1 MKRTRAALAIAT
13 LLGILA
19 APAGGFHDPILVN
32 ARGSE
37 IAEILIN
44 GSVVI
49 RLRGAAAPLRAAGVA
64 EKLRRLDLTP
74 STPVAV
80 RKMAGSPVIT
90 IGRVPILTVDR
101 TQAAPGGLTPAALAA
116 AWAQRLRQ
124 ALAAPRVAVAPKSLS
139 LVPGER
145 AFLTVHIFPST
156 GYVVGKYDTR
166 VITVRRGRE
175 GMTVTAR
182 ALGSAMIPL
191 RAVRGSGRPGRA
203 DIPVAVRQPAAALPR
218 TVEVEVSG
226 DPSDPQ
232 LVQEAIRHA
241 VLRETRA
248 HPGSEITVGTANG
261 AALAPGEVRSFVVPV
276 LVRNPFARYIA
287 GTVSAS
293 VRNVTVP
300 LATPARL
307 LVSNRPE
314 VVTTSGVLFAQSL
327 HTGEAVRL
335 LYHHQNGAEQRKLVT
350 ITLTNPRREPARMH
364 IIGAVAGPSTDLMF
378 AGQAA
383 TSRFLQRLQRQQ
395 GYVIDVPPG
404 RTHTFT
410 VHEMP
415 PGSLVSGL
423 LQAQT
428 LAGQLDLSV
437 HIRSPWLLTN
447 TITSEVNQ
455 PAYPHPHGTFHVSE
469 FSVTRSVTA
478 HESIPLVNLGVAV
491 GPVDPLTGVR
501 LVGDYGIVYRLSLE
515 VRNPSDLDQRVS
527 LVATALGGAA
537 RGLFLIDNDAVDV
550 GILRP
555 GEDRTL
561 ASINVR
567 ARDQVVMT
575 VVTMPVAGSFYPVR
589 LMLRPDTS
597 TP

>member
-1 MKRTRAALAIAT
+1 MKRTRAALVIVT

-19 APAGGFHDPILVN
+19 APAGGFHEPILVN
-32 ARGSE
+32 ARGAE

-49 RLRGAAAPLRAAGVA
+49 RLRGATAPMRAAGVA

-80 RKMAGSPVIT
+80 QKIAGSPVIT

-166 VITVRRGRE
+166 VIT
-175 GMTVTAR
+175 
-182 ALGSAMIPL
+182 L

-248 HPGSEITVGTANG
+248 HPGSKITVGTANG
-261 AALAPGEVRSFVVPV
+261 AQLTPGEVRSFVVPV

-395 GYVIDVPPG
+395 GYVIEVPPG

-478 HESIPLVNLGVAV
+478 HEPVPLVNLGVAV
-491 GPVDPLTGVR
+491 GPVDPLTGIR

-550 GILRP
+550 GTLRP

-561 ASINVR
+561 ASITVR